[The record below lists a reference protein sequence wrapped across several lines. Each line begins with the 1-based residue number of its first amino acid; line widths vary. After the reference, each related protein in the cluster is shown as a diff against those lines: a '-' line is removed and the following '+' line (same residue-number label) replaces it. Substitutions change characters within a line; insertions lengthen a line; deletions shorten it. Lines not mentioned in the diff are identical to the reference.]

1 MSVQPVR
8 RRSTRPAR
16 LLAAL
21 AVGGLL
27 LISAALPA
35 AAKEFLNARLEAP
48 ISFDSPPGSELL
60 VAVIVTVPDGMN
72 DDPVEGSP
80 IWLRL
85 TGPTGDVTEAPGV
98 MGSGPGRYEMRIR
111 VPEGGPRSL
120 EVMIRG
126 SSDLPIFL
134 MEDPFTFRP
143 IGVGTA
149 QLAPPRVT
157 ITPVPR
163 VAASAI
169 PVMPA
174 MPAAPATDP
183 AAAPATPPAPAPWPA
198 IALGL
203 AAGIVVAAG
212 LALAMRRSR
221 SASPA
226 PSTIDAP
233 RAPGA

>member
-8 RRSTRPAR
+8 RRTTRSAR

-27 LISAALPA
+27 LLSAALPA

-60 VAVIVTVPDGMN
+60 VAVIVTVPEGIN
-72 DDPVEGSP
+72 DDPVDGSP

-111 VPEGGPRSL
+111 VPEGGPREPRGDDPRL
-120 EVMIRG
+120 ERPP
-126 SSDLPIFL
+126 DLPHGGPL
-134 MEDPFTFRP
+134 HVPSDRGRDRP
-143 IGVGTA
+143 A
-149 QLAPPRVT
+149 R
-157 ITPVPR
+157 
-163 VAASAI
+163 
-169 PVMPA
+169 
-174 MPAAPATDP
+174 
-183 AAAPATPPAPAPWPA
+183 AAARHDHPGAARGRIRHPRGARRPRCTRDRCAGAGAAPWPA

-212 LALAMRRSR
+212 LAVAMRRSR
-221 SASPA
+221 SAGPA
-226 PSTIDAP
+226 PSAIDAP